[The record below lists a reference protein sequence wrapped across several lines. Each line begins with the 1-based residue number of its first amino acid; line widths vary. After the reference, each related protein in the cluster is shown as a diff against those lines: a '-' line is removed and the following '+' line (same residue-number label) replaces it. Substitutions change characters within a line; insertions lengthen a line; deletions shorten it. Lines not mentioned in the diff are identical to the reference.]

1 MVILFRERESRQ
13 KHRVMNV
20 NCNGGSI
27 PLICM
32 STNIYQTVL
41 TQKSALVFIGVC
53 NPFCDLCEGTQG
65 DSCWKTLSLVILF
78 PEVTAVLRRTSPQS
92 IAITPGCVRLALS
105 YAFRSGQA
113 SPTTFFFFLKTLLS
127 VLALF
132 TYSVYLLLLIDY
144 FISPLRPS

>member
-65 DSCWKTLSLVILF
+65 DSFGKPFHWSF
-78 PEVTAVLRRTSPQS
+78 SFQ
-92 IAITPGCVRLALS
+92 
-105 YAFRSGQA
+105 RS
-113 SPTTFFFFLKTLLS
+113 LLS
-127 VLALF
+127 FGEL
-132 TYSVYLLLLIDY
+132 
-144 FISPLRPS
+144 PLKA